1 MKIEKVNLL
10 STECRPRKIAFIKYS
25 NKSYTSN
32 QAAKSDDCFTKA
44 LERENSL
51 MSLNFLA

>member
-1 MKIEKVNLL
+1 MKVDKINAL
-10 STECRPRKIAFIKYS
+10 SSECKPRRMDFIKYS

-32 QAAKSDDCFTKA
+32 PAVKADDCFTKS
-44 LERENSL
+44 LNRENSL

>member
-1 MKIEKVNLL
+1 MKVDKINAL
-10 STECRPRKIAFIKYS
+10 STECRLRKMDFIKYS

-32 QAAKSDDCFTKA
+32 PAVKTEDCFTKS
-44 LERENSL
+44 LNRENSL

>member
-1 MKIEKVNLL
+1 MKVEKINGL
-10 STECRPRKIAFIKYS
+10 SAECRPRKMDFIKYS

-32 QAAKSDDCFTKA
+32 PAVKADDCFTKS
-44 LERENSL
+44 LNRENSL